1 MRRQTSVRQAAL
13 LPPTVVDKPPVFPVS
28 PKPETTFWLER
39 KDQVTVTVIAL
50 GLMAC
55 LSFQWFAYELTDQP
69 PIVERPASY
78 RINVNTANVV
88 EISQLKGIGPVLA
101 KRIVDS
107 RIADGPF
114 ANIDD
119 LKRVK
124 GIGTSKVEANRDS
137 ITAK

>member
-1 MRRQTSVRQAAL
+1 MRRQTSVRQAAS
-13 LPPTVVDKPPVFPVS
+13 LPPTVVDEPPVFPDS

-50 GLMAC
+50 ALMAC
-55 LSFQWFAYELTDQP
+55 LSFQRFAYELTDQP

-78 RINVNTANVV
+78 RINVNTASVV

-101 KRIVDS
+101 RRIVDA
-107 RIADGPF
+107 RNADGPF

-124 GIGTSKVEANRDS
+124 GIGDSKIEANRDS
-137 ITAK
+137 IFAK